1 MEEQQEVQFKG
12 IYTESQFSTE
22 DTEKIAEGQFPLI
35 LAKDGVF
42 TKLYVTNEEL
52 DNYGIF
58 DALDSDVDAQ
68 QELHGLNVPIVWVR
82 AEDGSGM
89 HPTGFDHKIFEPTE
103 E

>member
-1 MEEQQEVQFKG
+1 MEEQQGCMFRNMYNEQRFN
-12 IYTESQFSTE
+12 EE
-22 DTEKIAEGQFPLI
+22 DTAKIAEGQFPLI

-68 QELHGLNVPIVWVR
+68 QELYGLNVPIVWVR

>member
-1 MEEQQEVQFKG
+1 MEEQQGCMFRNMYNEQRFNEG
-12 IYTESQFSTE
+12 
-22 DTEKIAEGQFPLI
+22 DTAKIAEGQFPLI

-58 DALDSDVDAQ
+58 DALDSDVEAQ

>member
-42 TKLYVTNEEL
+42 TKLYVSDAEL

-58 DALDSDVDAQ
+58 DALESDVIAQ
-68 QELHGLNVPIVWVR
+68 RELHGQNLPIVWVR
-82 AEDGSGM
+82 AEGGGM
-89 HPTGFDHKIFEPTE
+89 HPTGFENQIRE
-103 E
+103 ESGE